1 MLHRGDLT
9 PNLNSTLPVAATR
22 LSKMP
27 KVTPELMMIVYL
39 DEIAG
44 RLAELQEQMASM
56 TADGYLN
63 SAVYAVTDEPVRVA
77 FVAMYLSLHNDG
89 PDEVYLLNAKG
100 KPMVTDAC
108 IKRGGEVK
116 IDLKTKRQ
124 ITYYLVCNSGETA
137 SVRFYFVR

>member
-1 MLHRGDLT
+1 MNQGDLT
-9 PNLNSTLPVAATR
+9 TKLNTTLPSAATK
-22 LSKMP
+22 LKNMP
-27 KVTPELMMIVYL
+27 QVTPEVMMIVYL

-44 RLAELQEQMASM
+44 RLAELQAQMASM
-56 TADGYLN
+56 TAEGYLH
-63 SAVYAVTDEPVRVA
+63 SAVYAATDEPIGVA

-89 PDEVYLLNAKG
+89 PNEVYLLNARG

-108 IKRGGEVK
+108 IKRGGELK

-124 ITYYLVCNSGETA
+124 VTYYLVCNTGETA